1 MTTTPTARRATEV
14 CDSQQSQHFTALH
27 SKLRTLCK
35 IMTDL
40 SIIHAERCA
49 SAVCEEMC
57 APRGLL
63 SRCGASDCP
72 AIVRGSPQLAG
83 SANYLQSTDILQ
95 IPVDV

>member
-72 AIVRGSPQLAG
+72 AIVRAG
-83 SANYLQSTDILQ
+83 SANYLQSTNILQ